1 MKTISVTYSLKW
13 RIKYAHNYQFTSC
26 GKLFNI
32 KTGRQV
38 KRCLNGGSIGYWID
52 RKFVTL
58 DNLRASIEKLPK
70 STI

>member
-13 RIKYAHNYQFTSC
+13 RIKYAHHYQFTSC

-32 KTGRQV
+32 KTGKQV
-38 KRCLNGGSIGYWID
+38 KRRLNGGSIGYWID

-58 DNLRASIEKLPK
+58 NNLRARIEKLPK